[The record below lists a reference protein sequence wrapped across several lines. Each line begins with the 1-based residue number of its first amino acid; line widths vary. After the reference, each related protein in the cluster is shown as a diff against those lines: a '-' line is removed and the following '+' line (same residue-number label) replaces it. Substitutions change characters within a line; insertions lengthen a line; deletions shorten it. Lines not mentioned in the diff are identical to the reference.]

1 MAKHPKGTQPK
12 RSKQHGPRPSTTPPQ
27 PDNTA
32 LSWRFS
38 TLDRTFPQ
46 EGGWS
51 AVGDTDLHRIV
62 ERIAALDDRSMTQ
75 VLAGSSTS
83 QRYFTVYGQTT
94 VDRGFSADAK
104 RQLADRERD
113 DATEIARIRIGS
125 TKRLYAVK
133 TPRGVFE
140 MLWWDPDHKIYPT
153 EPRNT

>member
-1 MAKHPKGTQPK
+1 MAKRPKGTQPT
-12 RSKQHGPRPSTTPPQ
+12 RSKQHGPRPSKARPQ
-27 PDNTA
+27 PDNIA

-38 TLDRTFPQ
+38 TLDRAYPQ

-51 AVGDTDLHRIV
+51 AIDDADLHRIV
-62 ERIAALDDRSMTQ
+62 ECIAALDDRSMTQ

-83 QRYFTVYGQTT
+83 QRYFAVYDQAT

-113 DATEIARIRIGS
+113 DATEIARIRVGG

-140 MLWWDPDHKIYPT
+140 LLWWDPNHQIYPT